1 MFKDAIDKMTSMTF
15 TVSVT
20 MPNERQP
27 VTVDEL
33 LKDGCTD
40 EKVLVSLRE
49 LSEQAKMLVE
59 EETCEARHEAA
70 DAMKALD
77 EVVQMNFALQS
88 ERDELKKQLHNET
101 EIIHREL
108 GKHPKLLSVCLSAL
122 LNLILIP
129 MYSHFPSRKE
139 TDEPTCILVHW
150 LFYAK
155 QLLKESSD

>member
-1 MFKDAIDKMTSMTF
+1 MRPVFKDAIDKMTSMTL

-20 MPNERQP
+20 MPNERQL

-101 EIIHREL
+101 EIIDDRSILRERIL
-108 GKHPKLLSVCLSAL
+108 AL
-122 LNLILIP
+122 Q
-129 MYSHFPSRKE
+129 SER
-139 TDEPTCILVHW
+139 D
-150 LFYAK
+150 
-155 QLLKESSD
+155 